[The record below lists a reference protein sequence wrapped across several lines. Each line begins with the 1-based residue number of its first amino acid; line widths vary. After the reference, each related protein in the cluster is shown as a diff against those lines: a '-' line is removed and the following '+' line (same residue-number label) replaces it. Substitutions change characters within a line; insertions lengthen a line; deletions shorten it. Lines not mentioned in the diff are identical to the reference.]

1 MELFS
6 KGTFGYSFGTQQ
18 NTKFVIMTYF
28 FVIICVTVYDPYN
41 IVINNSLINF
51 LKVKSINKDIK
62 NIVREE
68 LIWQYN

>member
-6 KGTFGYSFGTQQ
+6 KGTFGYSFSTQQ

-28 FVIICVTVYDPYN
+28 FGIICVTVYDPYN